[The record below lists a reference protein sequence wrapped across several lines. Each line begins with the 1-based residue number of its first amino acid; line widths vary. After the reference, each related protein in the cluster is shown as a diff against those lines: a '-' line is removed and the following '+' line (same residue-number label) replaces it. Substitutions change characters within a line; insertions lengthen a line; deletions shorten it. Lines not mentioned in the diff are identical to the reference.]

1 MNGEKNGQSKR
12 EEKNNCEES
21 EDSRRGETGRK
32 V

>member
-1 MNGEKNGQSKR
+1 MEKKMVKVSA
-12 EEKNNCEES
+12 KNNSEES